1 MYIIMS
7 CSNATSPINI
17 IRQKADICDLKCN
30 YQPNYKTTTITGSN
44 KGEYLRY
51 AFAPSNTPPVVFNS
65 DQYNV
70 SDMRLYSPSLH
81 TYNGQQADGE
91 LIIKHTNVTQNEQL
105 LVCIP
110 ILSGASSAGVA
121 DSIISQVAL
130 KAPAKN
136 AQTDIRQPSFSISN
150 LIPKSGFYNYT
161 GTLPYSPCN
170 NKVQYV
176 VFDIL
181 DGIKIQGA
189 TIMNLKKIITA
200 SNNPTVTNPDGY
212 YYNKSGPSSGSSGDD
227 DIYIEC
233 NPTGADGETIV
244 TEDTSDSND
253 WSSSFA
259 SQFSDG
265 PWLDIFLA
273 IVIGIV
279 ILWIVKWILKSVP
292 QGNMQ
297 QLRNMLSNSEGS
309 GE

>member
-1 MYIIMS
+1 MS

-176 VFDIL
+176 VFL
-181 DGIKIQGA
+181 LLVKLLRSMKSSL
-189 TIMNLKKIITA
+189 MNRK
-200 SNNPTVTNPDGY
+200 
-212 YYNKSGPSSGSSGDD
+212 
-227 DIYIEC
+227 
-233 NPTGADGETIV
+233 
-244 TEDTSDSND
+244 
-253 WSSSFA
+253 
-259 SQFSDG
+259 
-265 PWLDIFLA
+265 
-273 IVIGIV
+273 
-279 ILWIVKWILKSVP
+279 
-292 QGNMQ
+292 
-297 QLRNMLSNSEGS
+297 
-309 GE
+309 

>member
-1 MYIIMS
+1 MS

-17 IRQKADICDLKCN
+17 IKQKADICDLKCN
-30 YQPNYKTTTITGSN
+30 YQPNYKTTTISGSN

-81 TYNGQQADGE
+81 KYNGQQADGE
-91 LIIKHTNVTQNEQL
+91 IIINHTNVTQNEQL

-110 ILSGASSAGVA
+110 IISGASSAGVA

-130 KAPAKN
+130 KAPTKD

-200 SNNPTVTNPDGY
+200 SNYPTVTNPNGY
-212 YYNKSGPSSGSSGDD
+212 YYNKSGPSSGSSGQDD

-233 NPTGADGETIV
+233 NPTGADGEIIV
-244 TEDTSDSND
+244 TEDTSNSND

-265 PWLDIFLA
+265 PWLGIFLA

-279 ILWIVKWILKSVP
+279 LLWLGKWFFKSLP
-292 QGNMQ
+292 QGNAE
-297 QLRNMLSNSEGS
+297 QLRTMLPNSEGS